1 MEDKKEIIEKFV
13 KAVKVTRAGSGV
25 KNIVYRKDAWS
36 EYVDIEFYSGSKH
49 SVNVSADSGAAM
61 LREVLNY
68 LLG

>member
-13 KAVKVTRAGSGV
+13 KAVKATRAGSDV
-25 KNIVYRKDAWS
+25 KNIAYRKDAWD
-36 EYVDIEFYSGSKH
+36 EYVDIEFYSGNKYSI
-49 SVNVSADSGAAM
+49 NVSADSGAAM